1 MFFHELVLSIAFF
14 LYIYTI
20 MRIQNKNII
29 ASILFVLISFVCIGQ
44 NGAPGPPPPEAMGAP
59 PPPGFPIDGAS
70 TIAIIAGLFYGIKKT
85 LKHYKD

>member
-1 MFFHELVLSIAFF
+1 
-14 LYIYTI
+14 

-44 NGAPGPPPPEAMGAP
+44 GGTTGPPPPAG
-59 PPPGFPIDGAS
+59 PPGPPGLPIDGAT
-70 TIAIIAGLFYGIKKT
+70 TIAVIAGLFYGIKKT